1 MDAAELCSIY
11 VCVDINL
18 EKIEDG
24 FGNITW
30 YEAHTQLWEPC
41 WALDLCT
48 LVHFLCN
55 HCLMSHLRQ
64 LGLYEGLYLIMAEN
78 IVF

>member
-24 FGNITW
+24 FGNIT
-30 YEAHTQLWEPC
+30 
-41 WALDLCT
+41 
-48 LVHFLCN
+48 
-55 HCLMSHLRQ
+55 
-64 LGLYEGLYLIMAEN
+64 
-78 IVF
+78 

>member
-48 LVHFLCN
+48 L
-55 HCLMSHLRQ
+55 
-64 LGLYEGLYLIMAEN
+64 
-78 IVF
+78 